1 MFDFLFME
9 FNNNMI
15 KVQTLRKSQKKSYF
29 PSRNTITKTLI
40 HNCGPGFRQR
50 KIKEKVK
57 FGYLYFCI
65 TKIHTFHILF
75 Y

>member
-29 PSRNTITKTLI
+29 PSRNTITETLI

-50 KIKEKVK
+50 KRKRLNLVIYI
-57 FGYLYFCI
+57 FA
-65 TKIHTFHILF
+65 
-75 Y
+75 